1 MEQKRCL
8 LSGLWENYFI
18 CRLYEESLHGRPG
31 SEGGLPRLQR
41 QTRNAVII
49 AQPIFEIPDFSI
61 KRNNQVDI
69 IRSDR
74 GP

>member
-1 MEQKRCL
+1 MKRKRCL
-8 LSGLWENYFI
+8 LSDFIENYFI
-18 CRLYEESLHGRPG
+18 CQPYEESLHGRPG

-49 AQPIFEIPDFSI
+49 AQPIFEIPDFPI
-61 KRNNQVDI
+61 KRNNQADI